1 MSVTPG
7 LKGEASAAV
16 SPANTAR
23 AMGSGTLEV
32 FATPA
37 MAALMEQAACTSLL
51 PFLAP
56 GQSSVGTGLT
66 LSHLYATPVGLTVRA
81 ESEVTAVEGRTVTFR
96 VAAYDDAGL
105 IGQGTHQRA
114 IVDEERF
121 LSRAAQKKEGQ

>member
-7 LKGEASAAV
+7 LKGEATAAV

-66 LSHLYATPVGLTVRA
+66 LSHLSATPVGLTVRA
-81 ESEVTAVEGRTVTFR
+81 ESEVTQVDGRTVTFQ
-96 VAAYDDAGL
+96 VAAYDQAGL
-105 IGQGTHQRA
+105 IGQCTHQRV
-114 IVDEERF
+114 IIQEDRF
-121 LSRAAQKKEGQ
+121 LAKAERKKEEN